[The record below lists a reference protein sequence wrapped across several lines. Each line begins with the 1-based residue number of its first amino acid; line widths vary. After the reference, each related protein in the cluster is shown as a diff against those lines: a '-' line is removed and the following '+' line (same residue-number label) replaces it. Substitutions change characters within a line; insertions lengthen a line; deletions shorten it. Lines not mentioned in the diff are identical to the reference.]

1 MILVTHVK
9 ALPTEVLKE
18 NILMKS
24 RALNKNQLFTTCI
37 TGNTTIHMVYAL
49 LCFSRNTPKMLFKRH
64 ADIFYLLL

>member
-24 RALNKNQLFTTCI
+24 RALNKNQVFTTCI
-37 TGNTTIHMVYAL
+37 TENTAIHTVYAL
-49 LCFSRNTPKMLFKRH
+49 LNVIRLKCFFKRS
-64 ADIFYLLL
+64 ADIFHLLL